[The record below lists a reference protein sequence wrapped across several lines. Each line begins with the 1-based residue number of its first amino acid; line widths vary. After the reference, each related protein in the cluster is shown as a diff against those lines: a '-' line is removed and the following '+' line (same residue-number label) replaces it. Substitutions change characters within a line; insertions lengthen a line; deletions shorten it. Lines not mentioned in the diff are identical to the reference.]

1 MNLNKALNKG
11 ITSNTSKEHVFD
23 STNKKINHKNAAST
37 RKKIPSNEVKN
48 IVVSFKISAIE
59 LEAISK
65 KFIIGADRPAL
76 LARHYLR
83 EKTDFFE

>member
-1 MNLNKALNKG
+1 
-11 ITSNTSKEHVFD
+11 
-23 STNKKINHKNAAST
+23 
-37 RKKIPSNEVKN
+37 
-48 IVVSFKISAIE
+48 VSFKISAIE